1 MAKVSGELQP
11 LVKDSTQTMKR
22 YLVAKAAFTLREE
35 HIPEEHIERQ
45 ASHFSSRSSR
55 VLTSGEVVGF
65 GGLWSGGGV
74 RYGTGA
80 AARRE
85 RGRCTAG
92 RGCQMSMCSNLGACG
107 AAAGQVTNIFSA
119 VYNGVTLAFFHTWH

>member
-85 RGRCTAG
+85 FLIA
-92 RGCQMSMCSNLGACG
+92 NI
-107 AAAGQVTNIFSA
+107 VTTSKA
-119 VYNGVTLAFFHTWH
+119 LVTSSDALVPNSKHCYY